1 MPNTS
6 SFGYTNTTANTTT
19 LAPVKLGL
27 VTNYAK
33 IQDTPDACVMAN
45 KTSPLDQGELVTIRY
60 QKLDKVS
67 TSQDLAYPLPE
78 RGGCQYVYKVEDIL
92 RTTDE
97 NGKIINDE
105 PVVAYLTIRHQRTG
119 NITADIIKQ
128 IACRVLGV
136 CISDKGTTR
145 FIDTMRGDCSPDAD

>member
-6 SFGYTNTTANTTT
+6 SLGFTNTTAGEV
-19 LAPVKLGL
+19 AIKPVKLGL
-27 VTNYAK
+27 VSNYAK
-33 IQDTPDACVMAN
+33 IQDTPDACVMTN

-60 QKLDKVS
+60 QKLDKVT

-97 NGKIINDE
+97 SGKVICDE
-105 PVVAYLTIRHQRTG
+105 PIVAYLTIRHQRTG
-119 NITADIIKQ
+119 NITPEIISQ
-128 IACRVLGV
+128 VVSRVAGV
-136 CISDKGTTR
+136 FVSNGGTYR
-145 FIDTMRGDCSPDAD
+145 FRDTMRGDCSPDAD

>member
-1 MPNTS
+1 MANTS
-6 SFGYTNTTANTTT
+6 SFGFSNTTANTTT
-19 LAPVKLGL
+19 VAPVKLGL

-67 TSQDLAYPLPE
+67 TAQDLAYPLPE

-92 RTTDE
+92 RTTDS

-105 PVVAYLTIRHQRTG
+105 PVVAYLTIRHQRTS

-128 IACRVLGV
+128 VACRVLGV
-136 CISDKGTTR
+136 CISDTGTMR
-145 FIDTMRGDCSPDAD
+145 FVDTMRGDCSPDAD